1 MTKEATLVQTS
12 VETILASVQS
22 AIQANTDVVAAIN
35 DSSVALLALVPLNE
49 VDRVHQQIG
58 LLRLMDILVELVP
71 DNETLAGQRAQ
82 IAEAIQRRYGSEKTP
97 YLRSRTIVEETAAR
111 FADGGEHDEVVAA
124 ALAEIA
130 GLELDAADMPAKAT
144 AIMAVQSLNAARQ
157 FLADP
162 LPESDMGGLV
172 ASSLRML
179 DMALRIGGF
188 DRDAVMKSAQG
199 LRKAKLSL
207 DGTPAGQARAL
218 LIVLGLGLRCEATAL
233 TALEAV
239 CDLLVEALNEVNQ
252 APASEPTFGD
262 RCDAVIAR
270 FEQDVTDL
278 GFSEHL
284 LNQGIADLRALETCN
299 EEEARALRTALVRLF
314 DSAIPHA
321 PDEGAQ
327 VLQIARDGIMRQD
340 EPAQVLL
347 DAAGVRL
354 EAESILKSL
363 REELAAGGLPGPAC
377 MRALTALQSLA
388 PRIRDDEALR
398 ALMELMPQLMTAI
411 LSHAGE
417 DKLHLAED
425 MDATMQRVFAGA
437 TTLLD
442 AGPVDG
448 QLTGRAMMRDMSRL
462 TQIPTADPF
471 EQADAPEHHR
481 QFASFVRLFSNRLVV
496 LRERPDGALY
506 DTAEATRIR
515 MRAEV
520 ATQRLRFATTE
531 AQWVEQ
537 LRGSMRQVFVDLRQ
551 FERRYHLMVIDPPWP
566 AQPATVDAN
575 ALYFTGCADV
585 RPTIDAAMGRLGM
598 TEAVAHGV
606 DDPAHT
612 RWNLLRRSAVAVF
625 DFTGYDRRAADPPGP
640 LPRSQA
646 KREAIARAAAPV
658 ARSAYECG
666 WAVVLGVPTL
676 ALASIDQ
683 AMPFDVDIE
692 PVRVSAGSEPEDVMR
707 TILGVQAVLCGVQRG
722 ARVGDLTATQAHL
735 RSRFAGDAEAEA
747 MLDRLAASDDGT
759 EVQLGAESLLERPRG
774 RGAMLAWPA
783 FPPIYPASTGPRSL
797 FHVTAFREWS
807 QPCKE
812 ALRTVC
818 RDADIEYRIG
828 HEQIDPDIL
837 GLIWRDIAGATFV
850 VADLTQLNPNAALE
864 LGIAHALG
872 RPTLLV
878 TQTPDLARHV
888 PLLSKIRAHLY
899 STDAASLS
907 ALTRLVR
914 RFVGATSA

>member
-1 MTKEATLVQTS
+1 MSIQTS
-12 VETILASVQS
+12 VESILAGVQS
-22 AIQANTDVVAAIN
+22 AIQTNTDIVTVIN
-35 DSSVALLALVPLNE
+35 DSSVALRTLVPLNE

-71 DNETLAGQRAQ
+71 DNETLVGQRAQ

-97 YLRSRTIVEETAAR
+97 YLRSRTIVEEAAAR
-111 FADGGEHDEVVAA
+111 LADGREHDEVVGA
-124 ALAEIA
+124 ALTEIA
-130 GLELDAADMPAKAT
+130 DLELDAADMPAKAT
-144 AIMAVQSLNAARQ
+144 AIMAVQSLNVARQ

-162 LPESDMGGLV
+162 QPDSDVGGLV
-172 ASSLRML
+172 ATSLRML
-179 DMALRIGGF
+179 DMALKIGGF

-199 LRKAKLSL
+199 LRNAKLSL
-207 DGTPAGQARAL
+207 DGTPAGHARAL
-218 LIVLGLGLRCEATAL
+218 MIVLGLGLLCEATAL

-239 CDLLVEALNEVNQ
+239 CDLLVEAINEANQ
-252 APASEPTFGD
+252 ASASEPTFAD
-262 RCDAVIAR
+262 RCDAVITH
-270 FEQDVTDL
+270 FEQGVTDQ

-284 LNQGIADLRALETCN
+284 FNQAIADLRALETAN
-299 EEEARALRTALVRLF
+299 EEEARALQRALVRLV
-314 DSAIPHA
+314 DTAIPHA
-321 PDEGAQ
+321 PDEAAQ
-327 VLQIARDGIMRQD
+327 VLQIVRDGILKQN
-340 EPAQVLL
+340 EPAGELL

-354 EAESILKSL
+354 EAESILKGL
-363 REELAAGGLPGPAC
+363 REEVAAGGLPGPAS
-377 MRALTALQSLA
+377 MRAMTALQSLA
-388 PRIRDDEALR
+388 PRIRDDDDEAVR
-398 ALMELMPQLMTAI
+398 ALMELMPQLMTAM
-411 LSHAGE
+411 LSFAGE

-425 MDATMQRVFAGA
+425 MDATMQRFFAGA

-442 AGPVDG
+442 AGPVEAE
-448 QLTGRAMMRDMSRL
+448 LTGRAMMRDMSRL

-471 EQADAPEHHR
+471 EQADAPRHHR
-481 QFASFVRLFSNRLVV
+481 QFASFVRLFSNRIVA
-496 LRERPDGALY
+496 LRERPDGARY
-506 DTAEATRIR
+506 DSAEASRIR
-515 MRAEV
+515 TRAEV
-520 ATQRLRFATTE
+520 ATQRLRAATTE
-531 AQWVEQ
+531 AQWIELQ
-537 LRGSMRQVFVDLRQ
+537 RGSMRQVFVDLRQ

-566 AQPATVDAN
+566 AQPATVDPN
-575 ALYFTGCADV
+575 ALYFTGSADV
-585 RPTIDAAMGRLGM
+585 RPTVDAAMGRLGM

-612 RWNLLRRSAVAVF
+612 SWNLLRRSAVAVF
-625 DFTGYDRRAADPPGP
+625 DFTGYDRSAADPPGP
-640 LPRSQA
+640 LPRSQT

-666 WAVVLGVPTL
+666 WAVVLGAPTL

-692 PVRVSAGSEPEDVMR
+692 PVRVGGGSEHEDVMR
-707 TILGVQAVLCGVQRG
+707 TILGVQAALCGVQRG
-722 ARVGDLTATQAHL
+722 ARVGDLTATLAHL
-735 RSRFAGDAEAEA
+735 RTRFAGDAEAEA
-747 MLDRLAASDDGT
+747 MLGRLGTSDDGT
-759 EVQLGAESLLERPRG
+759 EVYLGAEALLERPRG

-807 QPCKE
+807 QPCE
-812 ALRTVC
+812 GALRTVC